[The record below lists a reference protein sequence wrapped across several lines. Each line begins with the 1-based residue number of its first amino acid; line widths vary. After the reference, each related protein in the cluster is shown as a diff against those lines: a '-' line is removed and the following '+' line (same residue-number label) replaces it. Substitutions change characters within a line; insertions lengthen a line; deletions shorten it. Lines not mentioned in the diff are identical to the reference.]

1 MLLDPAQWLADFM
14 NLTPMSLDFQLLLLV
29 LAAIGFVVAYAGER
43 VAFPRLAKALG
54 VWKQRALVAWRKRK
68 GEKGSGGG
76 GGGAK
81 GEDGKVVDSNGKK
94 RKEYKVLREEIWGEG
109 IKRD

>member
-43 VAFPRLAKALG
+43 VVFPRLAKALG
-54 VWKQRALVAWRKRK
+54 VWKQRALVAWRKRR
-68 GEKGSGGG
+68 GETASGGG
-76 GGGAK
+76 VK
-81 GEDGKVVDSNGKK
+81 GEDGKVVDGKGKK
-94 RKEYKVLREEIWGEG
+94 RKEYKVLREEIWGQDV
-109 IKRD
+109 KRD